1 MRLVIA
7 LGGNA
12 LLRRAEPMTSQIQR
26 ANVRRAAQLLAPIVL
41 SNQVVI
47 THGNGPQI
55 GLLALQQVSST
66 ALDPLPLDVLGAQTE
81 GMIGYLIEQ
90 ELENALPGG
99 PRVATLLTQVEVDPR
114 DPAFLN
120 PTKPVGPVY
129 GKAEAERLAKL
140 KAEQEA
146 REAAARECARLET
159 ERLEGRAALEN
170 FVATY
175 GADAEFK
182 GIAGQI
188 SAFLKR
194 PRNVKPCPS
203 A

>member
-66 ALDPLPLDVLGAQTE
+66 ALDPLPLDVLGA
-81 GMIGYLIEQ
+81 
-90 ELENALPGG
+90 
-99 PRVATLLTQVEVDPR
+99 
-114 DPAFLN
+114 
-120 PTKPVGPVY
+120 
-129 GKAEAERLAKL
+129 
-140 KAEQEA
+140 
-146 REAAARECARLET
+146 
-159 ERLEGRAALEN
+159 
-170 FVATY
+170 
-175 GADAEFK
+175 
-182 GIAGQI
+182 
-188 SAFLKR
+188 
-194 PRNVKPCPS
+194 
-203 A
+203 